1 MPAAEPSKPTCV
13 ARKTDEW
20 FARAQAA
27 LLGQV
32 PCGPGCSHCCIGPF
46 PISLL
51 DVQLLQEGLSHLP
64 ANQRERIE
72 GRARSQAAAM
82 EAAYPQLLKSRF
94 LDDWPDTDIDRLV
107 TQFHQA
113 PCPALGDD
121 GLCGLYE
128 YRPLTCRSMGIPTE
142 SEGVTSGACE
152 VQTFIPIVRLS
163 ASIRAE
169 EDEMARQEAQALESC
184 RLAEKAEGEDLLL
197 PYGFLAIHRPEES
210 RESIQAT
217 PLCRLDR
224 G

>member
-1 MPAAEPSKPTCV
+1 MTAAEPSNPTRL

-32 PCGPGCSHCCIGPF
+32 PCKPGCSHCCIGPF
-46 PISLL
+46 PITLL
-51 DVQLLQEGLSHLP
+51 DVHLLQEGLSHLP

-94 LDDWPDTDIDRLV
+94 LDHWPDTHIDRLV
-107 TQFHQA
+107 SQYHQA

-128 YRPLTCRSMGIPTE
+128 YRPLTCRSMGIPSE
-142 SEGVTSGACE
+142 QEGVMSGACE

-163 ASIRAE
+163 ASIQAE
-169 EDEMARQEAQALESC
+169 EDELARQEAQALKSC
-184 RLAEKAEGEDLLL
+184 RLAEKTEGEELLL
-197 PYGFLAIHRPEES
+197 PYGFLAIDGLKDMPKG
-210 RESIQAT
+210 IQS
-217 PLCRLDR
+217 
-224 G
+224 

>member
-1 MPAAEPSKPTCV
+1 MPAAAPSIPACL

-32 PCGPGCSHCCIGPF
+32 PCRPGCSHCCIGAF
-46 PISLL
+46 SITLL
-51 DVQLLQEGLSHLP
+51 DVHLLQEGLRHLP
-64 ANQRERIE
+64 PNQRERIE

-94 LDDWPDTDIDRLV
+94 LDDWPDTDTDRLV
-107 TQFHQA
+107 SQFYQA
-113 PCPALGDD
+113 PCPALEDD

-142 SEGVTSGACE
+142 REGVTSGACE

-169 EDEMARQEAQALESC
+169 EDELARQEAQVLENCCS
-184 RLAEKAEGEDLLL
+184 AEKTEGEELLL
-197 PYGFLAIHRPEES
+197 PYGFLAIDGLEDPPKDIRS
-210 RESIQAT
+210 Q

-224 G
+224 